1 MRKIGDI
8 FASIFFICVG
18 IGFMIGAIGLR
29 VGKPTEP
36 QPGFFPFLGGIVL
49 VLLSGILLFQAW
61 HRGRGEPQ
69 ALGKLWGPAT
79 VILGLIAYVATLDSV
94 GYLITITMLSAIVL
108 RVLQTKSLWVLTV
121 TSLILAISSY
131 ILFDRLLGVPLPSG
145 ILARFW

>member
-1 MRKIGDI
+1 MRKLGDI
-8 FASIFFICVG
+8 FTSIFFICVG

-94 GYLITITMLSAIVL
+94 GYLITTTILSAIVL
-108 RVLQTKSLWVLTV
+108 RVLETKSLWVLIV
-121 TSLILAISSY
+121 TSLILAIGSY
-131 ILFDRLLGVPLPSG
+131 IIFDRLLGVPLPSG